1 MPISQNNPFSY
12 EEVRSRI
19 ISALELE
26 GFTLGKEY
34 EISSVP
40 NIVDISY
47 GRDVGYTFTKHD
59 LGEDIHSISATK
71 IRNLTQG

>member
-12 EEVRSRI
+12 EEVRSKI
-19 ISALELE
+19 IAKLELE

-71 IRNLTQG
+71 IRNLT